1 MNSPGI
7 KPRASPPHIYLLKR
21 LPFCYNR
28 LGIHLSGEETGS
40 LENRMIYWNKLNTT
54 LNQRFL

>member
-1 MNSPGI
+1 M
-7 KPRASPPHIYLLKR
+7 YLLKKF
-21 LPFCYNR
+21 PFCYNR